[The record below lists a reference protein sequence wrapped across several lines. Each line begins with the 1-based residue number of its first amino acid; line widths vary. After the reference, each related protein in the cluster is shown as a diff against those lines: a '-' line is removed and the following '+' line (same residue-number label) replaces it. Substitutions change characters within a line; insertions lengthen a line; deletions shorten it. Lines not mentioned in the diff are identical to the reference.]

1 VLPIGR
7 GKKHEK
13 KKMKRT
19 IAVTFFLGV
28 CLILALLLLTKTV
41 TPIVSGLIFAFALV
55 IFGGSSRSFR
65 GTKATSK
72 ANKGNAA

>member
-1 VLPIGR
+1 LPIGR
-7 GKKHEK
+7 GKKHER

-55 IFGGSSRSFR
+55 IFGGSSRGFR

-72 ANKGNAA
+72 ANKENAA

>member
-55 IFGGSSRSFR
+55 IFGGSSRGFR

-72 ANKGNAA
+72 ANKENAA